1 MWLYWCLLSTII
13 SGFTAIALKKCSN
26 NDSKQIAI
34 AGLLLYHLLMII
46 VSLIA
51 YPQFL
56 TQLNIIDFVKMLPG
70 ILLQSAGFYCA
81 IASVKYGKISITS
94 SIKRARVVITFFV
107 RNYYIKRKLYNITI
121 NIFYYINNSFN
132 NYSQE

>member
-13 SGFTAIALKKCSN
+13 SGFTSIALKKCSN

-94 SIKRARVVITFFV
+94 SIKRARVVITFLLTM
-107 RNYYIKRKLYNITI
+107 RALIRAQKEKRFFILGVLYFLTVHLA
-121 NIFYYINNSFN
+121 F
-132 NYSQE
+132 

>member
-1 MWLYWCLLSTII
+1 
-13 SGFTAIALKKCSN
+13 
-26 NDSKQIAI
+26 
-34 AGLLLYHLLMII
+34 MII

-94 SIKRARVVITFFV
+94 SIKRARVVIIIFV

-132 NYSQE
+132 NYSQEWKQWEH

>member
-13 SGFTAIALKKCSN
+13 SGFTSIALKKCSN

-51 YPQFL
+51 YPKFL

-94 SIKRARVVITFFV
+94 SIKRARVVITFLLGIIILKAQKEKLF
-107 RNYYIKRKLYNITI
+107 YILGVLY
-121 NIFYYINNSFN
+121 FLMVHLAF
-132 NYSQE
+132 